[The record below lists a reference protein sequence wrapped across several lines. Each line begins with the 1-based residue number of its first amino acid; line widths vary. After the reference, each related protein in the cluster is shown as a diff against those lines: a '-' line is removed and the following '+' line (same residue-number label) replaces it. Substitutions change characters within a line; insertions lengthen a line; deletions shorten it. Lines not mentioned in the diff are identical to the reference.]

1 MRLGSLRSILSHTA
15 TLLLGVFI
23 ALLIISTVQLN
34 SVATSGGSLH
44 NALVPQTEKRVQE
57 EQQQQNDELKA
68 QISKLQQNSN
78 NIISTGGTIYSNQKE
93 NSATGF
99 LFENKKIREYHGKL
113 LTNADLIRHAKIE
126 LTTNRCKQW
135 GVVTTI
141 FNPTDA
147 ISRVAS
153 LPNWCLVIVADLKTP
168 QNFMSMF
175 KTLQGGHQYQA
186 SMERVTYLSVEEQRK
201 WETDA
206 SGPVSD
212 YLYSIP
218 WNHFCRKNIGYLFV
232 SSSH

>member
-1 MRLGSLRSILSHTA
+1 M
-15 TLLLGVFI
+15 
-23 ALLIISTVQLN
+23 
-34 SVATSGGSLH
+34 ATSGGSLH
-44 NALVPQTEKRVQE
+44 NALLPQTEKRVQE
-57 EQQQQNDELKA
+57 EQRQQIDELNA
-68 QISKLQQNSN
+68 QISKLQQNSS
-78 NIISTGGTIYSNQKE
+78 NIISAGGTIYSNNQKE

-113 LTNADLIRHAKIE
+113 LTNADLFHHTKIE
-126 LTTNRCKQW
+126 LTTNYCEQW

-212 YLYSIP
+212 YLHSVP

>member
-1 MRLGSLRSILSHTA
+1 M
-15 TLLLGVFI
+15 
-23 ALLIISTVQLN
+23 LIISTAQLN
-34 SVATSGGSLH
+34 SVATRGGSLQ
-44 NALVPQTEKRVQE
+44 NALVPQTEKRVQK
-57 EQQQQNDELKA
+57 EQRQRIDKLKA
-68 QISKLQQNSN
+68 QISQQLQQNSS
-78 NIISTGGTIYSNQKE
+78 NIISAGGTIYSNQKE

-113 LTNADLIRHAKIE
+113 LTNADLIRHPKIE

-175 KTLQGGHQYQA
+175 KTLQGRHQYQA

-201 WETDA
+201 WQTDV

-212 YLYSIP
+212 YLHSIP